1 MRIDLRHGLLGL
13 AVATALSSGTILYH
27 SPAYAQD
34 DLDFLADDGAD
45 DGDLFGED
53 TSAAEDEEMLFEDFD
68 SDDDE
73 LLFDEFD
80 SDEAAEESADVGDF
94 EMAMA
99 EDDPA
104 ADDSSETAQAP
115 AGNDDDMA
123 MAEEEPAAS
132 DPAPAE
138 QETAA
143 AQPAPAEEEEV
154 LVFEDEP
161 APTAEASAT
170 AAADAGAVDA
180 DAEASASA
188 PAPKPRRAQLDEII
202 VTAQKRAQDVQDVPL
217 SVTAIGGEAI
227 KEKNM
232 SDLNDVAGH
241 APNLSIL
248 ATPTFNFIYMR
259 GVGSDYNRGFEQSVG
274 IIIDEVFYGRPSYVS
289 NGLLDLA
296 AVEVLRGPQGT
307 LYGKNSAAGALHL
320 KTATPEPEWSID
332 GDALYGSNKHHRIRL
347 AGGGPLLND
356 KLSFRLAFLDEE
368 QEGDIEITS
377 ADGRLERNLDNQN
390 FRAKVKWDITPELY
404 AQFTANY
411 STVDQQGSGTQL
423 TLARPRHLAAY
434 QVFDPQTQADVFD
447 DKTHQDA
454 EGFVEREVM
463 DFTAKVEWDIG
474 ENTLTS
480 ITNYAEFDE
489 LVFFDAD
496 FSPIPF
502 ITLDNNE
509 FYDQFSQEF
518 RWTSAPGDFEWI
530 GGLFLYQN
538 NILATYDV
546 DAFATLEEVLALT
559 GEGEIIAF
567 NAVNSDP
574 AQRRAFLEQ
583 TNGDLGAAVSVPAAQ
598 LMKARVDAL
607 GTPLLERSATIFD
620 QKTTSY
626 ALFGQAT
633 GHMTDIWSITVGL
646 RLGYEKKELFADHI
660 LTNFDPTG
668 LGTGGGPGVEGNG
681 NPIDTQGNPQ
691 ENFTPGG
698 ATTFPVIQG
707 GNTDFTATREREEW
721 NIAPKVST
729 QVNWT
734 DDIMTY
740 LTFAQGYKSGGFNA
754 QPLNAGQ
761 LEYEEEISYAYE
773 AGIKSEWL
781 EGAARLNISA
791 FYTKFDDIQVS
802 AFNGVSFVV
811 KNAASATIQG
821 LEWEAMFVP
830 FMGLFLTANGAFT
843 DGTYD
848 DFTEGPCSAESG
860 EDAPCDLTG
869 RTLNNI
875 PEVQV
880 TLNATF
886 DDQIF
891 NLPFRVHAGWTA
903 VYASESFLTRDLDPI
918 DVRNAYW
925 THGARVGIRGLDE
938 NWHIM
943 GFITNVL
950 DVQELAGN
958 NDVPTF
964 RGSHFGGRIP
974 TTEFEIE
981 ARYQF

>member
-1 MRIDLRHGLLGL
+1 MSNNWRNGLWGL
-13 AVATALSSGTILYH
+13 AVATALSSGTVIYSH
-27 SPAYAQD
+27 AAYAQSAD
-34 DLDFLADDGAD
+34 DDMFFLAENDSDSASEDD
-45 DGDLFGED
+45 F
-53 TSAAEDEEMLFEDFD
+53 LFEDFD
-68 SDDDE
+68 DLE
-73 LLFDEFD
+73 EAD
-80 SDEAAEESADVGDF
+80 SGEAAASEEA
-94 EMAMA
+94 AA
-99 EDDPA
+99 EDDM
-104 ADDSSETAQAP
+104 ADF
-115 AGNDDDMA
+115 
-123 MAEEEPAAS
+123 MAEEE
-132 DPAPAE
+132 
-138 QETAA
+138 TAA
-143 AQPAPAEEEEV
+143 EDVAVEEMTMAE
-154 LVFEDEP
+154 
-161 APTAEASAT
+161 
-170 AAADAGAVDA
+170 A
-180 DAEASASA
+180 DAEEAAVEEMTMAQADTQAAAAEEDMTMAQAEADASASVEADA
-188 PAPKPRRAQLDEII
+188 PAAEEAVEEAVQAPTRARPQLDEII

-232 SDLNDVAGH
+232 SDLNDVASQ

-289 NGLLDLA
+289 NGLLDLSS
-296 AVEVLRGPQGT
+296 VEVLRGPQGT

-320 KTATPEPEWSID
+320 KTASPEPEWSFD
-332 GDALYGSNKHHRIRL
+332 GDALYGSNNHHRVRL
-347 AGGGPLLND
+347 AGGGPLFSD

-368 QEGDIEITS
+368 QDGDIENTS
-377 ADGRLERNLDNQN
+377 ANGRMERNLDNQN
-390 FRAKVKWDITPELY
+390 FRAKVKWDITPSLN
-404 AQFTANY
+404 AQLTANY
-411 STVDQQGSGTQL
+411 STVDQGGSGTQL
-423 TLARPRHLAAY
+423 TRARPRHLAAFR
-434 QVFDPQTQADVFD
+434 VFDPETAADVFD
-447 DKTHQDA
+447 DKTHQDN

-463 DFTAKVEWDIG
+463 DFTGKIEWDIG
-474 ENTLTS
+474 EHTLTS

-489 LVFFDAD
+489 LVNFDAD

-509 FYDQFSQEF
+509 FYDQFSQEL
-518 RWTSAPGDFEWI
+518 RWTSAPGKFEWI
-530 GGLFLYQN
+530 AGLFLYQN

-546 DAFATLEEVLALT
+546 DAFVTLQEVLNLT

-567 NAVNSDP
+567 NALNSDP
-574 AQRRAFLEQ
+574 AARRDFIEQ
-583 TNGDLGAAVSVPAAQ
+583 SNGNEGAGQLAGLQTLARQTAA
-598 LMKARVDAL
+598 

-626 ALFGQAT
+626 AIFGQAT
-633 GHMTDIWSITVGL
+633 WHITDTWSVTPGL
-646 RLGYEKKELFADHI
+646 RVGYEKKELFADHI

-681 NPIDTQGNPQ
+681 NPTDTAGNPQ
-691 ENFTPGG
+691 ENFVPGG

-721 NIAPKVST
+721 NVGPKIST

-734 DDIMTY
+734 EDMMTY
-740 LTFAQGYKSGGFNA
+740 ITIAQGYKSGGFNA
-754 QPLNAGQ
+754 QPLNEEQ
-761 LEYEEEISYAYE
+761 LEYDEEVSIAYE

-791 FYTKFDDIQVS
+791 FYTQFDDIQVS

-811 KNAASATIQG
+811 SNAASATIQG
-821 LEWEAMFVP
+821 VEWEALFVP

-843 DGTYD
+843 EGTYD
-848 DFTEGPCSAESG
+848 EFETGPCAAESG
-860 EDAPCDLTG
+860 EDPPCDLTG
-869 RTLNNI
+869 KQLSSI

-903 VYASESFLTRDLDPI
+903 VYASESFLTRDLDPV
-918 DVRNAYW
+918 DVRGAYW
-925 THGARVGIRGLDE
+925 THAARIGIRGLDE

-943 GFITNVL
+943 GFVTNVL
-950 DVQELAGN
+950 DVEELAGN

-981 ARYQF
+981 ARYRF